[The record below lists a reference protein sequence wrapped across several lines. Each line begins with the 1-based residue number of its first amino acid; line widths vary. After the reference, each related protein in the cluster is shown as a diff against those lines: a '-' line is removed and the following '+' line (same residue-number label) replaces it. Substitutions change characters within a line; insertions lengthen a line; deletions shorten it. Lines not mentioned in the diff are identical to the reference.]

1 MFTTFI
7 VQPIFNL
14 LVAIYA
20 LLPGHNFGL
29 AIIIFTIII
38 RLLMWPLVRKQLRNA
53 KAIRALQPELKRI
66 KKETK
71 GDRQRESVL
80 VMELYKERGV
90 SPFSSIGILILQMP
104 ILIGLYAG
112 LQRIINDPYELITF
126 SYPFIQDLSWMRE
139 LATDISKLDATLFG
153 LVNLKQSALSATGI
167 YWPAMIIVLASA
179 VTQYYQSKQ
188 LMPTDE
194 NTRKLRHILRDA
206 GKGVEADQSEVNA
219 AVGRSTRYF
228 IPVLIFFFTVN
239 IASALSLYW
248 LVSGLVAMIQQ
259 AKVLK
264 EDEVDITKQLHKDD
278 KTAKKTDRKKVKST
292 ARVVSITTEKE
303 PTSTKSAAAKKKT
316 TVSKAKK
323 AKKRRR

>member
-1 MFTTFI
+1 VFTTFI

-53 KAIRALQPELKRI
+53 KVMRSLAPELKRI

-90 SPFSSIGILILQMP
+90 SPFGSIGLLLLQLP
-104 ILIGLYAG
+104 ILIGLYVG
-112 LQRIINDPYELITF
+112 LSRVINNPQEIVDFT
-126 SYPFIQDLSWMRE
+126 YPFIRE
-139 LATDISKLDATLFG
+139 LAWMQELAADIAKFDATLFG
-153 LVNLKQSALSATGI
+153 IVNLKQPALNPWGI
-167 YWPAMIIVLASA
+167 YWPAMVLVIGSA

-188 LMPTDE
+188 LMPDDKDA
-194 NTRKLRHILRDA
+194 RKLRHILRDA
-206 GKGVEADQSEVNA
+206 GKGTEADQAEVNA
-219 AVGRSTRYF
+219 AVSRSTRYF

-248 LVSGLVAMIQQ
+248 LVSGLVAIIQQ

-264 EDEVDITKQLHKDD
+264 EDEVEMETELHKDD
-278 KTAKKTDRKKVKST
+278 PKTTAKSGRKKVKST

-303 PTSTKSAAAKKKT
+303 FTSKPKPTKKPSSKKT
-316 TVSKAKK
+316 K
-323 AKKRRR
+323 KKRR

>member
-1 MFTTFI
+1 MFTTLI

-14 LVAIYA
+14 LVTIYA

-29 AIIIFTIII
+29 AIIIFTIVI
-38 RLLMWPLVRKQLRNA
+38 RTLMWPLVRKQLRNA

-66 KKETK
+66 KQETK
-71 GDRQRESVL
+71 GDRQRESIL

-90 SPFSSIGILILQMP
+90 SPFGSIGILLLQMP

-112 LQRIINDPYELITF
+112 LQRIINDPYEMITF
-126 SYPFIQDLSWMRE
+126 SYPFVQDLSWMRE
-139 LATDISKLDATLFG
+139 LALDIGKLDATLFG
-153 LVNLKQSALSATGI
+153 IVDLKRSALSAGGV

-206 GKGVEADQSEVNA
+206 GKGVEADQAEVNA
-219 AVGRSTRYF
+219 AVGRSTRFF

-264 EDEVDITKQLHKDD
+264 EDELDITKQLHKDD
-278 KTAKKTDRKKVKST
+278 KPSGRKKVKST

-303 PTSTKSAAAKKKT
+303 PETEVKQTAAKKKK
-316 TVSKAKK
+316 SASQKAKK